1 MKKIALLVILTLFM
15 WPSMRAAES
24 FVAFAPS
31 SGFKQIQLENTSI
44 LVSAQDE
51 KAVLHAAQSLVGD
64 FERVTGKK
72 ISLVN
77 QPVNGRSSIVV
88 GTLGSS
94 VIRKY
99 VKQGVIDAK
108 SLKGKWEKYVIATAS
123 DGNLV
128 IAGSDRRGC
137 VYGIYELSRQIGVS
151 PWYWW
156 ADIPVAHHEQIFIKP
171 GKYTDGEP
179 KVKYRGIFIN
189 DENPCLQTWAR
200 KKFGGM
206 NAKMYAHVYELLLR
220 MKANLLWPGMWGS
233 FKEYKPLVPILKNE
247 DGEYEGNCFNE
258 DDPDNPRLADE
269 MGIVVGTSHH
279 EPMQRSQQ
287 EWIRHKANYGNG
299 EWNYMTNEQALKRFF
314 REGIEHTK
322 NYESLITIGM
332 RGDEDRPMADAG
344 GREANMKML
353 KKIFDDQRQII
364 SQVTKKPAG
373 KTPQVWTLYS
383 EMLDYYNDG
392 FDVPDD
398 VTVMLC
404 DDNWGDLRKVPTL
417 ADRHHRG
424 GFGMYYHFSYYGA
437 PRAMKWLQQMQIQH
451 VWQQLSLAY
460 DSGIDRIWMANVGD
474 IKPAEFMTQFFM
486 DLAWNPKKFNPE
498 NLMDYTREFCSQF
511 APDHADEAA
520 EILDTYDKY
529 AARISAEMLDD
540 QTYSLATGEWKQV
553 RDEFLA
559 LEAKALRLK
568 EHIAPDA
575 QAAYNQIILYPVQA
589 MANLYD
595 LYYAVANNKKLYAE
609 GDMEANEW
617 ADYAEKCYQRD
628 SLLTYYYNKVMMDG
642 KWNHIMDEVHIG
654 YTTWHAPQF
663 NKMPEVKRLSSAQ
676 ERKGGYVYEETGGT
690 VVMDARKYFS
700 ATADEKMQWTV
711 IPHLGKT
718 TSALALMPS
727 TAVPQT
733 SSLSYRMKMSSR
745 LDSVKVRLVF
755 STIMPYITGGHSVE
769 VGFEGC
775 SAQTFNLNR
784 DMNWQHCYDLM
795 YPAGAARVIEV
806 TATLPLRAVEGDVY
820 QLNVRPL
827 SPGVVLQRIIVDAGG
842 YVPSMLHGVESNGL
856 HPSPF

>member
-1 MKKIALLVILTLFM
+1 MKKLLTLGIMVMLLF
-15 WPSMRAAES
+15 PSLRAAEP
-24 FVAFAPS
+24 FVAFS
-31 SGFKQIQLENTSI
+31 SMQGYLPMMVEQAAIVISDKE
-44 LVSAQDE
+44 D
-51 KAVLHAAQSLVGD
+51 KAVQHAARSLAED
-64 FERVTGKK
+64 FGRVTGKK
-72 ISLVN
+72 MKLAHESTK
-77 QPVNGRSSIVV
+77 GSSSIIV
-88 GTLGSS
+88 GTLGSPFLQKY
-94 VIRKY
+94 IR
-99 VKQGVIDAK
+99 QGVIDAK
-108 SLKGKWEKYVIATAS
+108 SLKGKWEKYILATAS

-156 ADIPVAHHEQIFIKP
+156 ADIPVVHHDQIFIKS
-171 GKYTDGEP
+171 GTYTDGEP

-206 NAKMYAHVYELLLR
+206 NSKMYAHVYELLLR

-233 FKEYKPLVPILKNE
+233 FKEYKPLVPILRNE
-247 DGEYEGNCFNE
+247 EGEYEGNCFNE
-258 DDPDNPRLADE
+258 DDPENPRLADE

-287 EWIRHKANYGNG
+287 EWIRHKTDYGNG
-299 EWNYMTNEQALKRFF
+299 EWNYMTNEQGLKRFF

-344 GREANMKML
+344 GRAENMRLL
-353 KKIFDDQRQII
+353 KKIFDDQRKII
-364 SQVTKKPAG
+364 SQVTGKSAS

-383 EMLDYYNDG
+383 ELLDYYDEG
-392 FDVPDD
+392 LKVPDD

-404 DDNWGDLRKVPTL
+404 DDNWGDVRKIPT
-417 ADRHHRG
+417 AEARHHQG
-424 GFGMYYHFSYYGA
+424 GFGMYYHFSYYGG
-437 PRAMKWLQQMQIQH
+437 PRAMKWLQQMQVQH
-451 VWQQLSLAY
+451 VWQQMNLAY
-460 DSGIDRIWMANVGD
+460 ESGIDRVWITNVGD

-486 DLAWNPKKFNPE
+486 DMAWDPKRFNPE
-498 NLMDYTREFCSQF
+498 NLMDYTRVFCSQF
-511 APDHADEAA
+511 APGHAAEAA

-529 AARISAEMLDD
+529 AARVTAEMLDD

-568 EHIAPDA
+568 ECIAPDA

-609 GDMEANEW
+609 GDIEANEW

-628 SLLTYYYNKVMMDG
+628 SLLTHYYNKVMMNG
-642 KWNHIMDEVHIG
+642 KWDHIMDEVHIG
-654 YTTWHAPQF
+654 YQSWHAPQF
-663 NKMPEVKRLSSAQ
+663 NKMPSVRRLSPEQ
-676 ERKGGYVYEETGGT
+676 VRQRGNVYEENHGT

-700 ATADEKMQWTV
+700 ATTDEGLRWTV
-711 IPHLGKT
+711 VPHLGKT
-718 TSALALMPS
+718 TSALALLPS
-727 TAVPQT
+727 NVVPRQT
-733 SSLSYRMKMSSR
+733 SLSYRMKLSTKV
-745 LDSVKVRLVF
+745 DSVKVLLVF
-755 STIMPYITGGHSVE
+755 STVMPFVKGGHDIELS
-769 VGFEGC
+769 FEGC
-775 SAQTFNLNR
+775 APQTVNLNR

-806 TATLPLRAVEGDVY
+806 TSTLPLHAVEGDVY

-827 SPGVVLQRIIVDAGG
+827 SPGVVLQRIVVDAGG
-842 YVPSMLHGVESNGL
+842 YVPSMLHGVESNRL

>member
-1 MKKIALLVILTLFM
+1 MKKLLSLGIMVMLLF
-15 WPSMRAAES
+15 PSLKAAEP
-24 FVAFAPS
+24 FIAFSPS
-31 SGFKQIQLENTSI
+31 QGFKQIQIEQTAIVISDKEN
-44 LVSAQDE
+44 
-51 KAVLHAAQSLVGD
+51 KAVLHAAKSLAED
-64 FERVTGKK
+64 FGRVTGKQLRLASEPTK
-72 ISLVN
+72 GTPCI
-77 QPVNGRSSIVV
+77 IV
-88 GTLGSS
+88 GTLTSPLLQ
-94 VIRKY
+94 KY
-99 VKQGVIDAK
+99 IKMGVIATKD
-108 SLKGKWEKYVIATAS
+108 LKGKWEKYIITTTS
-123 DGNLV
+123 DGNVV

-156 ADIPVAHHEQIFIKP
+156 ADIPVVHHDKIYVKS
-171 GKYTDGEP
+171 GTYTDGEP

-247 DGEYEGNCFNE
+247 NGEYEGNCFNE
-258 DDPDNPRLADE
+258 DDPENPRLADE

-287 EWIRHKANYGNG
+287 EWIRHKTHYGNG
-299 EWNYMTNEQALKRFF
+299 EWNYMTNQQGLKKFF

-344 GREANMKML
+344 GRAENMKLL
-353 KKIFDDQRQII
+353 KKIFADQRQII
-364 SQVTKKPAG
+364 SQVTGKPAS
-373 KTPQVWTLYS
+373 KTSQVWTLYS
-383 EMLDYYNDG
+383 ELLDYYDDG
-392 FDVPDD
+392 LKVPDD

-404 DDNWGDLRKVPTL
+404 DDNWGDIRKIPTAEVLR
-417 ADRHHRG
+417 HRG
-424 GFGMYYHFSYYGA
+424 GFGMYYHFSYYGG

-451 VWQQLSLAY
+451 VWQQMSLAY
-460 DSGIDRIWMANVGD
+460 ESGIDRVWITNVGD

-486 DLAWNPKKFNPE
+486 DMAWNPQRFNPN
-498 NLMDYTREFCSQF
+498 NLMDYTQDFCRQF
-511 APDHADEAA
+511 AADHAAEAA

-529 AARISAEMLDD
+529 AARVTAEMLDD
-540 QTYSLATGEWKQV
+540 QTYCLATGEWKQV

-568 EHIAPDA
+568 ESIAPDV

-595 LYYAVANNKKLYAE
+595 LYYAVALNRKLYAE

-617 ADYAEKCYQRD
+617 ADHAEKCFQRD
-628 SLLTYYYNKVMMDG
+628 SILTHYYNKVMMDG
-642 KWNHIMDEVHIG
+642 KWDHIMDEVHIG
-654 YTTWHAPQF
+654 YTSWHAPQF
-663 NKMPEVKRLSSAQ
+663 NKMPTVKRLSPEQ
-676 ERKGGYVYEETGGT
+676 ERQRGYVYEENHGT

-700 ATADEKMQWTV
+700 ANTDEGLRWTV
-711 IPHLGKT
+711 VPHLGKT
-718 TSALALMPS
+718 TSALALLPS
-727 TAVPQT
+727 NVVPRQT
-733 SSLSYRMKMSSR
+733 SLSYRMKLSSKV
-745 LDSVKVRLVF
+745 DSVQVRLVF
-755 STIMPYITGGHSVE
+755 STVMPFIKGGHDVE
-769 VGFEGC
+769 VSFEGC
-775 SAQTFNLNR
+775 APQTVNLNR

-795 YPAGAARVIEV
+795 YPAGAARVIEQ

-827 SPGVVLQRIIVDAGG
+827 SPGVVLQRIVVDAGG
-842 YVPSMLHGVESNGL
+842 YVPSMLHGVESNRL

>member
-1 MKKIALLVILTLFM
+1 MKKLLSLGIMVMLLF
-15 WPSMRAAES
+15 PSLRAAEP
-24 FVAFAPS
+24 FVAFSPLQGYRQI
-31 SGFKQIQLENTSI
+31 SGEQAAIVVSDKEN
-44 LVSAQDE
+44 
-51 KAVLHAAQSLVGD
+51 KAVLHAAQSLSED
-64 FERVTGKK
+64 FGRVTGK
-72 ISLVN
+72 
-77 QPVNGRSSIVV
+77 QPKLLHGSAKGTPSILI
-88 GTLGSS
+88 GTLGSPLLQKY
-94 VIRKY
+94 IR
-99 VKQGVIDAK
+99 QGVVDAK
-108 SLKGKWEKYVIATAS
+108 ALKGKWEKYILATAP

-137 VYGIYELSRQIGVS
+137 VYGIYELSRQMGVS

-156 ADIPVAHHEQIFIKP
+156 ADIPVAHHEQVYIKP
-171 GKYTDGEP
+171 GTYTDGEP

-233 FKEYKPLVPILKNE
+233 FKEYKPLVPILRNE
-247 DGEYEGNCFNE
+247 EGEYEGNCFNE
-258 DDPDNPRLADE
+258 DDPENPRLADE

-287 EWIRHKANYGNG
+287 EWIRHKTHYGNG
-299 EWNYMTNEQALKRFF
+299 EWNYMTNQQGLRQFF

-332 RGDEDRPMADAG
+332 RGDEDRPMVDAG
-344 GREANMKML
+344 GRAENMRL
-353 KKIFDDQRQII
+353 LRKIFDDQRQII
-364 SQVTKKPAG
+364 SQVTGKPAS

-383 EMLDYYNDG
+383 ELLDYYDDG
-392 FDVPDD
+392 LKVPDD

-404 DDNWGDLRKVPTL
+404 DDNWGDVRKIPTAEAL
-417 ADRHHRG
+417 HHRG
-424 GFGMYYHFSYYGA
+424 GFGMYYHFSYYGG
-437 PRAMKWLQQMQIQH
+437 PRAMKWLQQMQVQH
-451 VWQQLSLAY
+451 VWQQMSLAY
-460 DSGIDRIWMANVGD
+460 ESGIDRVWITNVGD
-474 IKPAEFMTQFFM
+474 IKPAELMTQFFM
-486 DLAWNPKKFNPE
+486 DMAWNPQKMNPN
-498 NLMDYTREFCSQF
+498 NLMDYTQDFCRQF
-511 APDHADEAA
+511 TADHAAEAA

-529 AARISAEMLDD
+529 AARVTAEMLDD

-568 EHIAPDA
+568 ERIAPDA
-575 QAAYNQIILYPVQA
+575 QAAYYQIILYPVQA

-609 GDMEANEW
+609 GDLEANEW
-617 ADYAEKCYQRD
+617 ADYAEKCYERD
-628 SLLTYYYNKVMMDG
+628 SLLTHYYNKVMMDG
-642 KWNHIMDEVHIG
+642 KWDHIMDEVHIG
-654 YTTWHAPQF
+654 YQSWHAPQF
-663 NKMPEVKRLSSAQ
+663 NQMPIVRRLSPEQ
-676 ERKGGYVYEETGGT
+676 VRQGGCVYEETHGT

-700 ATADEKMQWTV
+700 TKTDEGLQWTV

-718 TSALALMPS
+718 TSALALLPS
-727 TAVPQT
+727 YVVPRQT
-733 SSLSYRMKMSSR
+733 SLSYRMKLSTKV
-745 LDSVKVRLVF
+745 DSVKVLLVF
-755 STIMPYITGGHSVE
+755 STVMPFVKGGHDIELS
-769 VGFEGC
+769 FEGC
-775 SAQTFNLNR
+775 ARQTVNLNR

-827 SPGVVLQRIIVDAGG
+827 SPGVVLQRIVVDAGG
-842 YVPSMLHGVESNGL
+842 YIPSMLHGVESNRL